1 MPEAAWPGAGNL
13 QGKRRFAEF
22 IEGMTSVL
30 DFEVLELR
38 EFIACFQTCKCAMPE
53 LMSRVE

>member
-1 MPEAAWPGAGNL
+1 MNAVLSFYAEDFVLRHPMPEAAWPGAGNL

-38 EFIACFQTCKCAMPE
+38 E
-53 LMSRVE
+53 S